1 MMQALLFPGQGSQSI
16 GMGKEL
22 SVSYDAA
29 KKVFD
34 EVDEALGEKLS
45 DLIWNGDL
53 DELTL
58 TKNAQPALM
67 AMSLAVIAALKSEGF
82 SLESSSYFAGHSLG
96 EYSAL
101 AAAGSI
107 SIWDSARLLRLRG
120 LAMQSAVP
128 VGAGAMAAILG
139 LEYNDVVDVSE
150 DARRND
156 VCEVANDNDP
166 SQVVVSGHKAAVERA
181 IEIAKKK
188 GAKRAVLLPVSAP
201 FHCKLMAPASDIMVT
216 ALSEIKILPPAVPI
230 VTNVT
235 ARPTIDPNEIKG
247 LLVEQVTGTVKWRES
262 IFFMAKNGVTKTLE
276 IGAGKALSGMVR
288 RIDRSIST
296 KSIGGAPDVAGLIAE
311 LNN

>member
-1 MMQALLFPGQGSQSI
+1 
-16 GMGKEL
+16 
-22 SVSYDAA
+22 
-29 KKVFD
+29 
-34 EVDEALGEKLS
+34 
-45 DLIWNGDL
+45 
-53 DELTL
+53 
-58 TKNAQPALM
+58 
-67 AMSLAVIAALKSEGF
+67 
-82 SLESSSYFAGHSLG
+82 
-96 EYSAL
+96 
-101 AAAGSI
+101 
-107 SIWDSARLLRLRG
+107 
-120 LAMQSAVP
+120 MQSAVP

-201 FHCKLMAPASDIMVT
+201 FHCKLMAPASDIMAT

-296 KSIGGAPDVAGLIAE
+296 KSIGGAPDVAGLMAE